1 MSSASCAANDKGK
14 SGSHLLPNLNPIPL
28 GSNAGPFVIS
38 EKVSSVR
45 RFCCRFR
52 VLTGR
57 VRKVPDGDSREAS
70 DDENALTKEAGGGES
85 KSAAINRKRIV
96 IKPITDERSRVGTYN
111 KRKFGVIKKSM
122 ELSIL
127 CKCKIGTES
136 PYGFVC
142 IMLWFAQYDLHTSS
156 S

>member
-1 MSSASCAANDKGK
+1 MLP
-14 SGSHLLPNLNPIPL
+14 LLTDRL
-28 GSNAGPFVIS
+28 
-38 EKVSSVR
+38 
-45 RFCCRFR
+45 
-52 VLTGR
+52 
-57 VRKVPDGDSREAS
+57 RKVPDGDSREAS

-111 KRKFGVIKKSM
+111 KRKFGVIKKAM